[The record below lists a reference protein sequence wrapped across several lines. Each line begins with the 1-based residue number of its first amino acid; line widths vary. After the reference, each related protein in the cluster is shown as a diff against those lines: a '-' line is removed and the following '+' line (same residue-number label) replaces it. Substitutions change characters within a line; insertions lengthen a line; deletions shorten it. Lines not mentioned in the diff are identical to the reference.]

1 MSTKKDSRQAW
12 DAFWDGN
19 DASASGC
26 LPEAWKG
33 IDQVQ
38 TSIWHD
44 LARSLPRRARVL
56 DLGTGDG
63 RVMARL
69 LEERPDLKPVGI
81 DQASTLP
88 TPPRGAKVRTEVLM
102 RDLPF
107 PDSTFAAVTSQ
118 FGFEYGDIE
127 PAAAEVERVVQPG
140 GDVAMITHREDSP
153 ILAHNLA
160 RREQICWVIEEAK
173 LPEIAKRS
181 LQLRQVGMAVMP
193 PEIAKAPEEGARRFG
208 LQSAAWEIAEA
219 LRRTLHFGRNDP
231 PARTAMVIDQIV
243 AQANNELG
251 RISSLEM
258 AAQASG
264 TGEKVAEALEQTGL
278 ELLAKQPL
286 SDGRA
291 DQPFATFLKLTKP
304 E

>member
-1 MSTKKDSRQAW
+1 MSAKKDSRKAW
-12 DAFWDGN
+12 DAFWDGS

-26 LPEAWKG
+26 LPDAWRG
-33 IDQVQ
+33 IDRVQ
-38 TSIWHD
+38 TSIWHQ
-44 LARSLPRRARVL
+44 LARTLPRRARVL

-69 LEERPDLKPVGI
+69 LEARSDLKPVGI
-81 DQASTLP
+81 DQARSLP
-88 TPPRGAKVRTEVLM
+88 TPPKGAKVRTEVLM

-107 PDSTFAAVTSQ
+107 PDDTFAAVTSQ

-127 PAAAEVERVVQPG
+127 PAAAEVQRVVQPG

-153 ILAHNLA
+153 ILAHNIA
-160 RREQICWVIEEAK
+160 RREQILWVIEEAR

-208 LQSAAWEIAEA
+208 PQSAAWEIAEA
-219 LRRTLHFGRNDP
+219 IRRTLHFGRNDP

-258 AAQASG
+258 AARASG
-264 TGEKVAEALEQTGL
+264 TGEKLSAVLEQAGL
-278 ELLAKQPL
+278 ELQASEPL
-286 SDGRA
+286 RDGNA
-291 DQPFATFLKLTKP
+291 EQPFATLLRLTKP